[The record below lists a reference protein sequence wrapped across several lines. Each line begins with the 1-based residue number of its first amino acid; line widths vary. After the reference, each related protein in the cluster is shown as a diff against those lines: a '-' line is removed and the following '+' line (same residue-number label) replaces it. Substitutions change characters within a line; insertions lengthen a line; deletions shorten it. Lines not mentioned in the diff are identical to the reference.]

1 VRSLYL
7 TLRQVLRILPGKAE
21 RFYVRFVVFS
31 SLLAL
36 LDIVSMGIIALVMSP
51 ALTGT
56 PVRLPVIGTI
66 PVSSTPWLIALA
78 CGLIMLKGGSTVLM
92 QWWATRRLAVYELE
106 IGDRLFGAYTQ
117 LTWEERSRRKTSD
130 ITRVAD
136 TGIANT
142 IMGFLI
148 PLSSIP
154 PNVVSFLSVAIVLLV
169 AQPLSALAVMAYL
182 IGVALLMSMVLSKKV
197 AQAGRVNR
205 TFAYRAAGV
214 LTELV
219 EALKE
224 FTLRDR
230 LGAVRQHVREIRVH
244 AARARANISFLTI
257 VPRYAMESALMVG
270 LLIVGGV
277 ALATSGFQQ
286 AIVAIA
292 LFTITG
298 FRMLPAINTVQ
309 GSLSQ
314 ASANEIHAKNVVADI
329 VSAETAVSEAELA
342 DTMTLPARPREL
354 VLADVGFRY
363 TSGGAE
369 VLHDVDLRIPF
380 GSSLGIA
387 GPTGAGKSTLVD
399 ILLGLSSPTSGT
411 VTVDGVPI
419 DAARRSW
426 RGRVAYVPQSVGI
439 FSATIAQ
446 NVALTWGDD
455 YDPDR
460 VRHALHRAQLDDVVN
475 ARAEGIDAML
485 TERGSNLSGGQRQR
499 LGIARALYS
508 DPLVLVLDEATSAL
522 DGRTE
527 EAVADAIRA
536 LEGDVTVIAV
546 AHRLATIRHFDT
558 IAYLDGGR
566 VVATGSFDDLQRIV
580 PDFREQA
587 RLAGLEVAGA

>member
-1 VRSLYL
+1 M
-7 TLRQVLRILPGKAE
+7 T
-21 RFYVRFVVFS
+21 
-31 SLLAL
+31 
-36 LDIVSMGIIALVMSP
+36 P

-56 PVRLPVIGTI
+56 PIRLPLVGVV
-66 PVSSTPWLIALA
+66 PVEATLWLIVLA
-78 CGLIMLKGGSTVLM
+78 CGLIMIKGASTVAM

-117 LTWEERSRRKTSD
+117 LTWEERSSRKTSD
-130 ITRVAD
+130 LTRVAD

-148 PLSSIP
+148 PLSTIP
-154 PNVVSFLSVAIVLLV
+154 PNVVSFLSVAVVLLV

-182 IGVALLMSMVLSKKV
+182 IGVALFMSMVLSKKV

-205 TFAYRAAGV
+205 TYGYQAAGV

-230 LGAVRQHVREIRVH
+230 LTAVRQHVREIRVH
-244 AARARANISFLTI
+244 AARGRANISFLSI
-257 VPRYAMESALMVG
+257 VPRYAMESALMIG

-277 ALATSGFQQ
+277 AFAVSGFQQ

-309 GSLSQ
+309 GSLAT

-329 VSAETAVSEAELA
+329 VSAETAVHQAEVA
-342 DTMTLPARPREL
+342 DTLTLPPHPREL
-354 VLADVGFRY
+354 ILRDVSFRY
-363 TSGGAE
+363 APSSPE
-369 VLHDVDLRIPF
+369 VLDEVYLRVPF
-380 GSSLGIA
+380 GSTLGIA

-399 ILLGLSSPTSGT
+399 ILLGLSTPTSGT

-419 DAARRSW
+419 SSARHGW
-426 RGRVAYVPQSVGI
+426 RAQVAYVPQSVGI
-439 FSATIAQ
+439 FSGTIAQ

-455 YDPDR
+455 FDPER

-475 ARAEGIDAML
+475 SRAEGIDAML

-527 EAVADAIRA
+527 EAVADAIRN
-536 LEGDVTVIAV
+536 LQGDVTIIAV
-546 AHRLATIRHFDT
+546 AHRLATIRNFDA
-558 IAYLDGGR
+558 IAYLDAGR
-566 VVATGSFDDLQRIV
+566 VVATGTFDELQRIV
-580 PDFREQA
+580 PDFRMQA

>member
-1 VRSLYL
+1 MRSLYV

-21 RFYVRFVVFS
+21 RFYLRFVVFAS
-31 SLLAL
+31 ALAL
-36 LDIVSMGIIALVMSP
+36 LDIVSMAIIALVMTP

-56 PVRLPVIGTI
+56 PITVPLIGTI
-66 PVSSTPWLIALA
+66 PLSATVWLIAIA
-78 CGLIMLKGGSTVLM
+78 CGLIMVKGASTVAM

-117 LTWEERSRRKTSD
+117 LTWEERASRKTSD
-130 ITRVAD
+130 LTRVAD

-154 PNVVSFLSVAIVLLV
+154 PNVVSFFSVAVVLFV
-169 AQPLSALAVMAYL
+169 AKPLSALAVMAYL
-182 IGVALLMSMVLSKKV
+182 IAVAIFMSRFLSKKV

-205 TFAYRAAGV
+205 TYAYRAAGV

-230 LGAVRQHVREIRVH
+230 LGAVRQHVRDIRVH
-244 AARARANISFLTI
+244 AARGRANISFLSI
-257 VPRYAMESALMVG
+257 VPRYAMESALMFG

-277 ALATSGFQQ
+277 SLATSGFQQ

-309 GSLSQ
+309 SSLTT

-329 VSAETAVSEAELA
+329 LSAETAVHEAAAVDTLA
-342 DTMTLPARPREL
+342 LPANPREL
-354 VLADVGFRY
+354 VLEDVGFRY
-363 TSGGAE
+363 SRTSPE
-369 VLHDVDLRIPF
+369 VLEDVNLRIRF
-380 GSSLGIA
+380 GGTLGIA

-399 ILLGLSSPTSGT
+399 ILLGLSVPTTGT
-411 VTVDGVPI
+411 VAVDGVPI
-419 DAARRSW
+419 SAALHSW
-426 RGRVAYVPQSVGI
+426 RSRVAYVPQSVSI

-455 YDPDR
+455 FDPER
-460 VRHALHRAQLDDVVN
+460 VERALHRAQLDDVL
-475 ARAEGIDAML
+475 RSRPEGINSML

-527 EAVADAIRA
+527 EAVAEAIRG
-536 LEGDVTVIAV
+536 LQGDVTVVAV

-558 IAYLDGGR
+558 IAYLDGGH
-566 VVATGSFDDLQRIV
+566 VVATGSFDELQRAV
-580 PDFREQA
+580 PDFRVQA